1 MMELIAQASNQWW
14 TMNSGT
20 MLGAAGVGGLGAFAG
35 IFGAA
40 TGYLAPRGI
49 AKTAVLSI
57 QGGLGV
63 VGLVAL
69 IAGIVAVSTGQPYHV
84 FYPLLLG
91 GTVLTLVMGVMF
103 PVIRGRYRRAEVRKM
118 EAEEFRRG

>member
-1 MMELIAQASNQWW
+1 MMELIAASNEWW
-14 TMNSGT
+14 NMNSGT
-20 MLGAAGVGGLGAFAG
+20 KLGAVGVGGLGAFAG

-40 TGYLAPRGI
+40 TGYLAPRGL

-57 QGGLGV
+57 QGGLVG
-63 VGLVAL
+63 VGLVSL

-91 GTVLTLVMGVMF
+91 GAILTLVMGVMF
-103 PVIRGRYRRAEVRKM
+103 PVIRGRYRQAEIRKM